1 MKEAAEAVMTE
12 LAVSSSILSRSAL
25 SVSPSQAIAMASR
38 AASQPTTIPC
48 TWGEVMFSVSLIII
62 IIEKGF

>member
-12 LAVSSSILSRSAL
+12 LAVSSNILSRSIL
-25 SVSPSQAIAMASR
+25 SKSPSQAMAMASR

-48 TWGEVMFSVSLIII
+48 TWGRW
-62 IIEKGF
+62 EKQYYYYYHYHYPD